1 MPGFPRLYTSLL
13 LGRLGISMLS
23 IALILFVLA
32 RFHSPQL
39 AGLTAFISIFPGLAV
54 SPVAGALLDRY
65 GRARLIMLDYLIAAI
80 AMAVIAALSALHA
93 LHPAVLL
100 VISGVA
106 SLTNPLS
113 AAGMRSLFP
122 IVAPR
127 HLWER
132 ANALDSSGYVLSS
145 LVGAPLAGVLVSWP
159 GPESALAAT
168 ASVFVLAAL
177 AVFGMRDP
185 STPKPEQGSILEE
198 AWAGLMY
205 VVRRNA
211 TLRGLAITLSTYNM
225 AWGVL
230 EIAIPVLVLNRLHQP
245 AATVGLIWGG
255 LGAAG
260 LVSALLS
267 GRIKSQG
274 RERRLMLGAIVVG
287 TAAMAALPFAKSI
300 YVVAAAVMVFGLSN
314 GPFDIALFTLRQR
327 VTDPAWLGRAFAVS
341 MALNFVGAPIG
352 SAFAGPII
360 GSSLSAALWLAVAI
374 GVVSAFFPLLTIPRS
389 EPRRL
394 GLERDH
400 RDQAADHVQP
410 DSGGAADHLPAH
422 DRPSAGQDAGDG
434 KDVEDVA
441 EGERDDDRDQPDD
454 ARR

>member
-1 MPGFPRLYTSLL
+1 MQAGYGALFRVPGFPRLYTSLL

-39 AGLTAFISIFPGLAV
+39 AGATAFLSIFPGLAV
-54 SPVAGALLDRY
+54 SPLAGAMLDRY
-65 GRARLIMLDYLIAAI
+65 GRARLILLDYLIAAI
-80 AMAVIAALSALHA
+80 AMALIATLSALHWLA
-93 LHPAVLL
+93 PAILL

-132 ANALDSSGYVLSS
+132 ANALDSSGFVLSS
-145 LVGAPLAGVLVSWP
+145 LVGAPLAGALISWT

-168 ASVFVLAAL
+168 AAVFVLAAL
-177 AVFGMRDP
+177 AVLGMRDP
-185 STPKPEQGSILEE
+185 SVPNPDQASILKE
-198 AWAGLMY
+198 AWSGLLY
-205 VVRRNA
+205 VVRTNA

-230 EIAIPVLVLNRLHQP
+230 EIAIPVLVLNRLHEP
-245 AATVGLIWGG
+245 AATVGLVWGG

-260 LVSALLS
+260 LVSALIS

-274 RERRLMLGAIVVG
+274 RERSLMLGAIVVG
-287 TAAMAALPFAKSI
+287 ALAMAALPFARNI
-300 YVVAAAVMVFGLSN
+300 YVVAAAVVVFGLSN

-341 MALNFVGAPIG
+341 MALNFVGTPIG
-352 SAFAGPII
+352 SAVAGPVIVW
-360 GSSLSAALWLAVAI
+360 SLDAALWVAVAI
-374 GVVSAFFPLLTIPRS
+374 AAISAVFPLLTIPRS
-389 EPRRL
+389 EP
-394 GLERDH
+394 
-400 RDQAADHVQP
+400 V
-410 DSGGAADHLPAH
+410 GAPEL
-422 DRPSAGQDAGDG
+422 RP
-434 KDVEDVA
+434 
-441 EGERDDDRDQPDD
+441 
-454 ARR
+454 

>member
-1 MPGFPRLYTSLL
+1 
-13 LGRLGISMLS
+13 MLS
-23 IALILFVLA
+23 IGLILFVLA

-39 AGLTAFISIFPGLAV
+39 AGATAFLSIFPGLVV

-65 GRARLIMLDYLIAAI
+65 GRVRLILLDYLIAAI
-80 AMAVIAALSALHA
+80 SIALIAALSWLHA
-93 LHPAVLL
+93 LQPAALL

-132 ANALDSSGYVLSS
+132 ANALDSSGFVLSS
-145 LVGAPLAGVLVSWP
+145 LVGAPLAGALISLT

-168 ASVFVLAAL
+168 AAVFTVAAL
-177 AVFGMRDP
+177 TVFGMHDP
-185 STPKPEQGSILEE
+185 STPAEHHASILAE
-198 AWAGLMY
+198 AWAGLLY
-205 VVRRNA
+205 VVRTNA

-245 AATVGLIWGG
+245 AAAVGIVWGAM
-255 LGAAG
+255 GAAG
-260 LVSALLS
+260 LVSALVS
-267 GRIKSQG
+267 GRINSQG
-274 RERRLMLGAIVVG
+274 RERGIMLGAILVG
-287 TAAMAALPFAKSI
+287 TAAMVVLPFANSI
-300 YVVAAAVMVFGLSN
+300 FVVAAAIVVFGLSN

-352 SAFAGPII
+352 SGFAGPVV
-360 GSSLSAALWLAVAI
+360 GWSLDAALWLAVAI
-374 GVVSAFFPLLTIPRS
+374 AAVSGLLPLLTIPRAS
-389 EPRRL
+389 PE
-394 GLERDH
+394 
-400 RDQAADHVQP
+400 
-410 DSGGAADHLPAH
+410 
-422 DRPSAGQDAGDG
+422 
-434 KDVEDVA
+434 
-441 EGERDDDRDQPDD
+441 
-454 ARR
+454 ARRT